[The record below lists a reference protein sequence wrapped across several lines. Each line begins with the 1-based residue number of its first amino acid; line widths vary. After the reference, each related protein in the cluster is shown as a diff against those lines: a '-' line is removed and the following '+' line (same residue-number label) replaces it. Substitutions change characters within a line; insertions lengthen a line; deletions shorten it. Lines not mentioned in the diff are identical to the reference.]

1 MKDLEKKVVLVTG
14 AAKGIGKAT
23 AIEFAKNGS
32 RLILVDIDEDGLKTT
47 AEEIKKFGKEVMFVK
62 TDVSDPKS
70 VENLV
75 NKSISKMGRVDV
87 LANIAGILIMAEM
100 KDCDLSDWQ
109 KIINVNLWG
118 PIHTVHYLLPHML
131 KNGSGHIVNMS
142 SGAGFIALPGSIVYG
157 TSKYGVYGFSEN
169 LRIEL
174 AHYGIGVTVVGPGG
188 VKTDMTQKLVGRGV
202 FTVIDAS
209 KQRLMMPEQIA
220 KKIVKAV
227 KKNKFIL
234 MPGASMKAVY
244 YVKRISQGF
253 FNFGMKQ
260 LYKIIRKN
268 AEKQSSKIK

>member
-1 MKDLEKKVVLVTG
+1 MRNLEKKVVLVTG

-23 AIEFAKNGS
+23 AIEFAKNGA
-32 RLILVDIDEDGLKTT
+32 RLILADIDEGGLKIT
-47 AEEIKKFGKEVMFVK
+47 AEEIKKYRKEVIFVK
-62 TDVSDPKS
+62 TNVSDPKS

-87 LANIAGILIMAEM
+87 LANIAGILIKAEM
-100 KDCDLSDWQ
+100 KDCDLSDWK

-131 KNGSGHIVNMS
+131 KNGNGHIVNMS
-142 SGAGFIALPGSIVYG
+142 SGAGFIALPGTIIYG

-174 AHYGIGVTVVGPGG
+174 ANYGIGVTVVGPGS
-188 VKTDMTQKLVGRGV
+188 VKTDMTQKLVSRGV
-202 FTVIDAS
+202 FTAIDS
-209 KQRLMMPEQIA
+209 TKQRLMMPEQIA

-234 MPGASMKAVY
+234 LPGAEIKVVY
-244 YVKRISQGF
+244 YLKRISQGF

-260 LYKIIRKN
+260 LYKMIRKN
-268 AEKQSSKIK
+268 AEKQVSTIK